1 METNQIRE
9 IIEILED
16 LKPGVDFKSQ
26 QHLID
31 DHIIESMMMLQL
43 VSALNDEFD
52 VEITPKDLVP
62 ENFQTVDAIYA
73 LVQKLSDDE

>member
-1 METNQIRE
+1 MEE

-26 QHLID
+26 QHLIE

>member
-1 METNQIRE
+1 MEE

-62 ENFQTVDAIYA
+62 GNFQTVDAIYA

>member
-1 METNQIRE
+1 MEE

-62 ENFQTVDAIYA
+62 ENFQTVDAIYT

>member
-1 METNQIRE
+1 MEE

-52 VEITPKDLVP
+52 VEITP
-62 ENFQTVDAIYA
+62 
-73 LVQKLSDDE
+73 

>member
-1 METNQIRE
+1 MEE

-52 VEITPKDLVP
+52 VEITPKDLVA

>member
-1 METNQIRE
+1 MEE
-9 IIEILED
+9 IIEMLED

-62 ENFQTVDAIYA
+62 ENFQTVEAIYA

>member
-1 METNQIRE
+1 MEE

-31 DHIIESMMMLQL
+31 DHIIESMTMLQL

>member
-1 METNQIRE
+1 
-9 IIEILED
+9 
-16 LKPGVDFKSQ
+16 
-26 QHLID
+26 
-31 DHIIESMMMLQL
+31 MMMLQL
-43 VSALNDEFD
+43 VTALNYEFD

>member
-1 METNQIRE
+1 MEE

>member
-1 METNQIRE
+1 MEE

-26 QHLID
+26 QHLIN

>member
-1 METNQIRE
+1 MEE

-52 VEITPKDLVP
+52 VEITPKDLVR

>member
-1 METNQIRE
+1 MEE

-62 ENFQTVDAIYA
+62 ENFQTVDALYA

>member
-1 METNQIRE
+1 MEE

-31 DHIIESMMMLQL
+31 DQIIESMMMLQL

-73 LVQKLSDDE
+73 LVQQLSDDE

>member
-1 METNQIRE
+1 MEE

-26 QHLID
+26 QYLID

>member
-1 METNQIRE
+1 MEE

-62 ENFQTVDAIYA
+62 ENFQTVEAIYA

>member
-1 METNQIRE
+1 MDE
-9 IIEILED
+9 IIEILEE

-52 VEITPKDLVP
+52 IEITPKDLVP

>member
-1 METNQIRE
+1 MNE

-52 VEITPKDLVP
+52 IEITPKDLVP

-73 LVQKLSDDE
+73 LVQKLSDEE

>member
-1 METNQIRE
+1 MEE

-31 DHIIESMMMLQL
+31 DQIIESMMMLQL

>member
-1 METNQIRE
+1 MEE

-43 VSALNDEFD
+43 VSALNDVFD

>member
-1 METNQIRE
+1 MEE

-62 ENFQTVDAIYA
+62 ENYQTVDAIYA

>member
-1 METNQIRE
+1 MEE

-16 LKPGVDFKSQ
+16 LKSGVDFKSQ

>member
-1 METNQIRE
+1 MEE

-31 DHIIESMMMLQL
+31 DHIIESIMMLQL

>member
-1 METNQIRE
+1 MEE

-73 LVQKLSDDE
+73 LVQQLSDDE

>member
-1 METNQIRE
+1 MEE

-31 DHIIESMMMLQL
+31 DHIIEFMMMLQL

>member
-1 METNQIRE
+1 MEE

-16 LKPGVDFKSQ
+16 LKRGVDFKSQ

>member
-1 METNQIRE
+1 MEE

-52 VEITPKDLVP
+52 VEITPKDIVP